1 MFLPNAENM
10 HQQKLRMDL
19 VPSGFEH
26 AESEPASFITLGSSA
41 SCRACFHFGA
51 RVLSAGVGLVFILQG
66 ESGGWSA
73 ASPGFLFGNF
83 RQWDRMGPKGLVK
96 GLNVFYIL

>member
-1 MFLPNAENM
+1 VFLPNAENM

-66 ESGGWSA
+66 WESGGWSA
-73 ASPGFLFGNF
+73 ASPVFLFYGNF
-83 RQWDRMGPKGLVK
+83 RQWDRMGHK